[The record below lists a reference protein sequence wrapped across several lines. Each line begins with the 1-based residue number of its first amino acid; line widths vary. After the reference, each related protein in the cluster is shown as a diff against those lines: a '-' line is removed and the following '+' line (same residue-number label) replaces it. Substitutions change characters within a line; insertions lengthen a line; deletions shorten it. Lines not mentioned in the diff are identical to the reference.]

1 MNVFSQLQSLD
12 SSAKKIYSTSY
23 ALSGVA
29 VRADAAS
36 LRKLAEQSGSVAHI
50 TILTPKKALDTT
62 NGSGEAPANK
72 NNDQLVNAVKTWE
85 QTGKT
90 GKGVNIAVVDTGLD
104 YTHADFGGA
113 GTTEAYQ
120 TALNSTADP
129 LTDPKVSKL
138 LDKTKFKGGYDYAG
152 ATYNPNAGN
161 NNPTPDA
168 NPIDG
173 QGGHHGTHVA
183 GTALGYGVKADGT
196 SGKTDTAGYQKLT
209 AGDIASWKIG
219 PGAAPEAGIYSYKV
233 FGDNGG
239 TTDLVLEALDGIAK
253 HNTEAEVNGD
263 ESSRISI
270 VSMSL
275 GGSFGASDDPENV
288 AVDNLTADNVLSVI
302 AAGNDG
308 DITDI
313 MGAPGTAKSALTVA
327 ASQSGKALQD
337 AVEVTDGPASLKGQ
351 TLAGQYSVNYAKL
364 DDFSLTCLLYTS
376 PSPRDT
382 R

>member
-1 MNVFSQLQSLD
+1 MANKQWPRWVAAVAALAMAGSLPGTALAAPAQGDAASTTPTLSTGNLKSKVSSQLQQAKGEVTAFIQTTSPSALERKNSVLKNFSRQRSALSTLKQRAQSAQAATQSAKTAEKTSVNVFSQLQSLD

-129 LTDPKVSKL
+129 LTDPKVSNL
-138 LDKTKFKGGYDYAG
+138 LDKTKFKGGYFSG
-152 ATYNPNAGN
+152 A
-161 NNPTPDA
+161 
-168 NPIDG
+168 
-173 QGGHHGTHVA
+173 
-183 GTALGYGVKADGT
+183 VK
-196 SGKTDTAGYQKLT
+196 L
-209 AGDIASWKIG
+209 
-219 PGAAPEAGIYSYKV
+219 
-233 FGDNGG
+233 
-239 TTDLVLEALDGIAK
+239 
-253 HNTEAEVNGD
+253 
-263 ESSRISI
+263 
-270 VSMSL
+270 
-275 GGSFGASDDPENV
+275 
-288 AVDNLTADNVLSVI
+288 
-302 AAGNDG
+302 
-308 DITDI
+308 
-313 MGAPGTAKSALTVA
+313 
-327 ASQSGKALQD
+327 
-337 AVEVTDGPASLKGQ
+337 
-351 TLAGQYSVNYAKL
+351 
-364 DDFSLTCLLYTS
+364 
-376 PSPRDT
+376 
-382 R
+382 